1 VSDEVDY
8 TPVTPP
14 GSEHPAQ
21 TIPAVN
27 SDELLNQIP
36 KGTPER
42 AVIFGEGEQ
51 DEPLSIE
58 QAALRLRE
66 RRTKDADL
74 VRYTDQARPRSDKA
88 AAADFTVTKRI
99 ERASN
104 IARDFPGVS
113 DPIAQAIEIE
123 RGGRIHEYP
132 LGDEKAP
139 PLSHGDNPREA
150 ADRLRTLREQR
161 IAEMSQILAQQLPPE
176 ALAEAAPPEQ
186 QQPQQ
191 PEPQSQEPPPPD
203 LIEQERARVRQ
214 EAEALA
220 SMRQMSAQ
228 ETRLAFEAQQID
240 ALLTAKYG
248 QKVAQAGSFEAF
260 AKQDP
265 AAASEILQAKNVYD
279 ARLGQVQHYQQLR
292 QTNEALLQH
301 ARADEQV
308 RVNMA
313 ERAKADSEF
322 EKFVSQAD
330 PLWQQDADYRASL
343 QKMAAS
349 LIEEIAPGSSD
360 AIRRG
365 AVFVT
370 SNQQRALYDVA
381 RARLNDERIK
391 ETMRNGRQTAA
402 ANLPPVQRPGVALN
416 KSEISAGNQAARLN
430 ELTYMSGQDA
440 ARAGARL
447 LAERRGRR

>member
-1 VSDEVDY
+1 MTSTIRQSVRQARNRLRV
-8 TPVTPP
+8 PFPP
-14 GSEHPAQ
+14 W
-21 TIPAVN
+21 N

-66 RRTKDADL
+66 RRVKDGDL

-99 ERASN
+99 QRAAN
-104 IARDFPGVS
+104 IATDFPGVG

-123 RGGRIHEYP
+123 RGGRIHAYP
-132 LGDEKAP
+132 LSADEKSD
-139 PLSHGDNPREA
+139 PLAHGDTPQQATE
-150 ADRLRTLREQR
+150 RLTKMREQR
-161 IAEMSQILAQQLPPE
+161 VAEIQQILAQQLPPE

-186 QQPQQ
+186 QQQPQQ
-191 PEPQSQEPPPPD
+191 PEPQSPEPAPLDP
-203 LIEQERARVRQ
+203 IEQERMRVRA

-220 SMRQMSAQ
+220 SMRNMSAQ
-228 ETRLAFEAQQID
+228 ETRLVFQAQQLD
-240 ALLTAKYG
+240 ALLTQKYG
-248 QKVAQAGSFEAF
+248 QRVAQAGGFDNF
-260 AKQDP
+260 AKADP
-265 AAASEILQAKNVYD
+265 AAASEILQAKNSYD
-279 ARLGQVQHYQQLR
+279 ALTGQAQNYAQMR

-301 ARADEQV
+301 SREAEQV
-308 RVNMA
+308 RVNVA

-322 EKFVSQAD
+322 EKFVTQTD
-330 PLWQQDADYRASL
+330 PLWQQDASYRASL
-343 QKMAAS
+343 QKMAAT

-365 AVFVT
+365 QVFVT
-370 SNQQRALYDVA
+370 SSQQRALYDLS
-381 RARLNDERIK
+381 RARLNDARIK

-402 ANLPPVQRPGVALN
+402 ANLPPVQRPGNGETRA
-416 KSEISAGNQAARLN
+416 EAAAH
-430 ELTYMSGQDA
+430 DF
-440 ARAGARL
+440 GAQL
-447 LAERRGRR
+447 GFLA